1 MSPGGIGVRAARA
14 FDLLLAALG
23 ALAGLAIAAIA
34 LLVSLDVLMRNVGLG
49 TLPWLLELVEYALYG
64 ATFLAAP
71 WVLSLGAHVRV
82 DIVVTSL
89 PRRAAAALEVLV
101 DLAGAAVALVLMRY
115 GLEATL
121 EARRIGALIIK
132 TLIVPEWWLLAV
144 IPFAS
149 LLLAVEFVRRA
160 LRPAA
165 AARRSAPA
173 EGL

>member
-121 EARRIGALIIK
+121 EARRIGALI
-132 TLIVPEWWLLAV
+132 VPEWWLLAV